1 MPDKEQRIF
10 IRNLHKN
17 GVSVEKIVAPSKYF
31 RAYIYKILKL
41 SDDELDLHVHNRGRK
56 PIVSAKEDDK
66 FVQSFNENLTATI
79 NDVLITLR

>member
-41 SDDELDLHVHNRGRK
+41 SDDELDL
-56 PIVSAKEDDK
+56 
-66 FVQSFNENLTATI
+66 
-79 NDVLITLR
+79 